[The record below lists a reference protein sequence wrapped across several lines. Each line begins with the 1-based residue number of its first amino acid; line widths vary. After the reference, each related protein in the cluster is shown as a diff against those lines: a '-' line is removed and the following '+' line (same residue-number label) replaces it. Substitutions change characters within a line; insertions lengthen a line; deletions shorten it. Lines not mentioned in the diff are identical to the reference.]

1 MAIPESNGDYSVGN
15 CATSELNL
23 EMTKK
28 KQLEKKSQIQ
38 LNVIF
43 VLSLG
48 FVGSNLLVP
57 RVSLI
62 ATGDQ
67 VTANF

>member
-15 CATSELNL
+15 CTTSELNL

-28 KQLEKKSQIQ
+28 KQ

-62 ATGDQ
+62 ATGDK